1 MVTLFAGN
9 FLFWLPW
16 ILAAAGY
23 LAAFLNE
30 GIGGVISLICLLIAF
45 YPNDLFGND
54 IIQVLLTVTPS
65 VLFLTY
71 WWMVFR
77 LKQEEAL

>member
-1 MVTLFAGN
+1 MIALFAGN

-30 GIGGVISLICLLIAF
+30 GIGGVISLIFLLIAF
-45 YPNDLFGND
+45 YPNDFFGND
-54 IIQVLLTVTPS
+54 IILVLLTVTLS
-65 VLFLTY
+65 VLFLIY
-71 WWMVFR
+71 WRKVFR